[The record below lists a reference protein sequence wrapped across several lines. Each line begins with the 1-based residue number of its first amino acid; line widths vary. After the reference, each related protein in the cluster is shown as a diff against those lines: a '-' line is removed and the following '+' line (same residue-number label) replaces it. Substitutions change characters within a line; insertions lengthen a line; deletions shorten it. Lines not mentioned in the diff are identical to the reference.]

1 MAGTYFEKVWAAHRV
16 MTRAT
21 GEDVVFV
28 NRHYVHDLSGAEAL
42 EALDHQ
48 GRVVA
53 RPDLTFGSPDHTIP
67 SARPRGAA
75 ALAGQTIRL
84 VTYREQ
90 VAKQQI
96 PSFDLDHPSQG
107 IIHVTMPE
115 LGLSLPG
122 SIVVCG
128 DSHTC
133 THGGVGSVA
142 WGIGVSDIAHVL
154 ATQAIVIKPPKTL
167 RIWCEGVLPAGSVAK
182 DLALFIL
189 AQHGTQFGVGHALEF
204 AGPAVEALS
213 VEGRLTL
220 CNMSIEMGARIG
232 FVAPDQVTLDWLSGR
247 TAAPKGK
254 NWEKACQDWLSL
266 RSDADAVFDQE
277 IRLDANQVKPQISW
291 GTSPDQT
298 TGLDGMVPSLAS
310 QRDPKARER
319 FEKSLAYMGLTPG
332 QALAGTP
339 IDRVFVGACTNSRIS
354 DLELAAEVVKGRHVA
369 THVEAWVVPGSRAVA
384 DAAEAKGLDQVF
396 REAGFQWREPGC
408 SMCVGANGDIGQPGQ
423 RVVSTSNRN
432 FVGRQGPG
440 VRTHLASPAT
450 AAASAITGVITTAGD
465 LA

>member
-1 MAGTYFEKVWAAHRV
+1 MGQTYFEKVWTAHRV
-16 MTRAT
+16 SRRAA

-28 NRHYVHDLSGAEAL
+28 DRHYVHDLSGAEAL

-48 GRVVA
+48 GRSVA

-67 SARPRGAA
+67 SARPRGAD
-75 ALAGQTIRL
+75 ALVGQTIRL

-90 VAKQQI
+90 VLKQHI

-133 THGGVGSVA
+133 THGGVGAVA
-142 WGIGVSDIAHVL
+142 WGIGVSDIVHVL
-154 ATQAIVIKPPKTL
+154 ATQTIVIKPPKTL
-167 RIWCEGVLPAGSVAK
+167 RIWCEGQLPAESTAK

-189 AQHGTQFGVGHALEF
+189 SQHGTQFGVGHAIEF
-204 AGPAVEALS
+204 AGPAVEALPI
-213 VEGRLTL
+213 EGRLTL

-232 FVAPDQVTLDWLSGR
+232 FVAPDQKTLDWLKGR
-247 TAAPKGK
+247 TGAPSGEE
-254 NWEKACQDWLSL
+254 WERACKAWLAL
-266 RSDADAVFDQE
+266 RSDADAKFDCE
-277 IRLDANQVKPQISW
+277 IVVNASKIEPQISW

-298 TGLDGMVPSLAS
+298 TAVSGRVPETA
-310 QRDPKARER
+310 DER
-319 FEKSLAYMGLTPG
+319 VAKSLDYVGLTAG
-332 QALAGTP
+332 QTLTGTA
-339 IDRVFVGACTNSRIS
+339 IDRVFIGACTNSRLS
-354 DLELAAEVVKGRHVA
+354 DLELAAKVVRGRKVA
-369 THVEAWVVPGSRAVA
+369 SNVEAWVVPGSRAVA
-384 DAAEAKGLDQVF
+384 EAAEKLGLDAVF

-450 AAASAITGVITTAGD
+450 AAASAIAGYMTSAKG
-465 LA
+465 LRP

>member
-28 NRHYVHDLSGAEAL
+28 DRHYVHDLSGAEAL

-48 GRVVA
+48 GRIVA

-67 SARPRGAA
+67 SARPRGSA

-90 VAKQQI
+90 VAKQHI

-133 THGGVGSVA
+133 THGGVGAVA

-154 ATQAIVIKPPKTL
+154 ATQTIVIKPPKTL
-167 RIWCEGVLPAGSVAK
+167 RIWCEGELPAGSVAK

-189 AQHGTQFGVGHALEF
+189 AQHGTQFGVGHAIEF
-204 AGPAVEALS
+204 AGPAVQALP

-232 FVAPDQVTLDWLSGR
+232 FVAPDQATLDWLFGR
-247 TAAPKGK
+247 TGAPKGE
-254 NWEKACQDWLSL
+254 NWEQACQDWLSL
-266 RSDADAVFDQE
+266 RSDAAAVFDQE

-298 TGLDGMVPSLAS
+298 TSLEGRVPSLPQGADAKE
-310 QRDPKARER
+310 QER
-319 FEKSLAYMGLTPG
+319 FQKSLAYMGLEPG
-332 QALAGTP
+332 QVLEGTR
-339 IDRVFVGACTNSRIS
+339 IDRVFIGACTNSRLS
-354 DLELAAEVVKGRHVA
+354 DLELAAKVVKGRRVA
-369 THVEAWVVPGSRAVA
+369 PHVEAWVVPGSRAVA
-384 DAAEAKGLDQVF
+384 DAAEAKGLHEVF
-396 REAGFQWREPGC
+396 RQSGFQWREPGC
-408 SMCVGANGDIGQPGQ
+408 SMCVGANGDIGQPEQ

-450 AAASAITGVITTAGD
+450 AAASAIAGVIASAEE

>member
-1 MAGTYFEKVWAAHRV
+1 MGQTYFEKVWTAHRV
-16 MTRAT
+16 SRRKA

-28 NRHYVHDLSGAEAL
+28 DRHYVHDLSGAEAL

-48 GRVVA
+48 GRSVA

-75 ALAGQTIRL
+75 ALVGQTIRL

-90 VAKQQI
+90 VIKQHI

-142 WGIGVSDIAHVL
+142 WGIGVSDIVHVL
-154 ATQAIVIKPPKTL
+154 ATQTIVIKQPKTL
-167 RIWCEGVLPAGSVAK
+167 RIWCEGQLPAESTAK

-189 AQHGTQFGVGHALEF
+189 SQHGTQFGVGHAIEF

-213 VEGRLTL
+213 IEGRLTL

-232 FVAPDQVTLDWLSGR
+232 FVAPDEKTLAWLKGR
-247 TAAPKGK
+247 TGAPSGEE
-254 NWEKACQDWLSL
+254 WERACEAWLAL
-266 RSDADAVFDQE
+266 RSDADAEFGRE
-277 IRLDANQVKPQISW
+277 IIIDARTIEPQISW

-298 TGLDGMVPSLAS
+298 TAVSGQVPATA
-310 QRDPKARER
+310 DER
-319 FEKSLAYMGLTPG
+319 VAKSLDYMGLTAG
-332 QALAGTP
+332 QTLAGAA
-339 IDRVFVGACTNSRIS
+339 IDRVFIGACTNSRLS
-354 DLELAAEVVKGRHVA
+354 DLELAAQVVKGRKVA
-369 THVEAWVVPGSRAVA
+369 SNVEAWVVPGSRAVA
-384 DAAEAKGLDQVF
+384 EAAEKLGLDAVF
-396 REAGFQWREPGC
+396 RAAGFQWREPGC

-450 AAASAITGVITTAGD
+450 AAASAIAGYVTSARG
-465 LA
+465 LHS

>member
-16 MTRAT
+16 MTRVT

-28 NRHYVHDLSGAEAL
+28 DRHYVHDLSGAEAL

-90 VAKQQI
+90 VAKQHI

-154 ATQAIVIKPPKTL
+154 ATQTIVIKPPKTL
-167 RIWCEGVLPAGSVAK
+167 QIWCEGLLPAGSVAK

-189 AQHGTQFGVGHALEF
+189 AQHGTQFGVGHAIEF

-247 TAAPKGK
+247 TAAPKDK

-310 QRDPKARER
+310 QSDAKARER

-384 DAAEAKGLDQVF
+384 DAAEAKGLDAVF
-396 REAGFQWREPGC
+396 RQAGFQWREPGC

-450 AAASAITGVITTAGD
+450 AAASAIAGVITTSGE

>member
-1 MAGTYFEKVWAAHRV
+1 MGQTYFEKVWAAHRV
-16 MTRAT
+16 SSRAA

-28 NRHYVHDLSGAEAL
+28 DRHYVHDLSGAEAL

-48 GRVVA
+48 GRSVA

-67 SARPRGAA
+67 SARPRGTA

-90 VAKQQI
+90 VIKKRI

-142 WGIGVSDIAHVL
+142 WGIGVSDIVHVL
-154 ATQAIVIKPPKTL
+154 ATQTIVIKQPKTL
-167 RIWCEGVLPAGSVAK
+167 RIWCEGQLPEESTAK

-189 AQHGTQFGVGHALEF
+189 SQHGTQFGVGHAIEF

-213 VEGRLTL
+213 IEGRLTL

-232 FVAPDQVTLDWLSGR
+232 FVAPDHKTLDWLEGR
-247 TAAPKGK
+247 TAAPQGE
-254 NWEKACQDWLSL
+254 NWEQACQDWLAM
-266 RSDADAVFDQE
+266 RSDTDAQFDRE
-277 IRLDANQVKPQISW
+277 IRIDARVIEPQISW

-298 TGLDGMVPSLAS
+298 AGVSGHVPSSGDERLA
-310 QRDPKARER
+310 
-319 FEKSLAYMGLTPG
+319 KSLDYMGLTAG
-332 QALAGTP
+332 QPLAGTA
-339 IDRVFVGACTNSRIS
+339 IDRVFIGACTNSRLS
-354 DLELAAEVVKGRHVA
+354 DLELAAQVVKDRRVA
-369 THVEAWVVPGSRAVA
+369 ANVEAWVVPGSRAVA
-384 DAAEAKGLDQVF
+384 DAAEALGLDNIF

-408 SMCVGANGDIGQPGQ
+408 SMCVGANGDIGKLGQ

-450 AAASAITGVITTAGD
+450 AAASAIAGYVTSAKG
-465 LA
+465 LLS

>member
-1 MAGTYFEKVWAAHRV
+1 MSGTYFEKVWAAHRV

-28 NRHYVHDLSGAEAL
+28 DRHYVHDLSGAEAL

-90 VAKQQI
+90 VAKQHI

-133 THGGVGSVA
+133 THGGVGAVA

-154 ATQAIVIKPPKTL
+154 ATQTIVIKPPKTL
-167 RIWCEGVLPAGSVAK
+167 RIWCEGQLPEGSVAK

-189 AQHGTQFGVGHALEF
+189 AQHGTQFGVGHAIEF

-213 VEGRLTL
+213 IEGRLTL
-220 CNMSIEMGARIG
+220 CNLSIEMGARIG

-247 TAAPKGK
+247 TGAPKGK

-266 RSDADAVFDQE
+266 RSDADAVCDQE
-277 IRLDANQVKPQISW
+277 IRLDAHQVKPQISW

-298 TGLDGMVPSLAS
+298 TGLHGVVPSLAS
-310 QRDPKARER
+310 QIDAKARER

-332 QALAGTP
+332 QALTGTP
-339 IDRVFVGACTNSRIS
+339 IDRVFIGACTNSRLS
-354 DLELAAEVVKGRHVA
+354 DLELAAEVVKGRRVA
-369 THVEAWVVPGSRAVA
+369 AHVEAWVVPGSRAVA
-384 DAAEAKGLDQVF
+384 DAAEAKGLDVVF
-396 REAGFQWREPGC
+396 RQAGFQWREPGC

-450 AAASAITGVITTAGD
+450 AAASAIAGVMTTAGD

>member
-1 MAGTYFEKVWAAHRV
+1 MTGTYFEKVWAAHRV
-16 MTRAT
+16 MTRVT

-28 NRHYVHDLSGAEAL
+28 DRHYVHDLSGAEAL

-67 SARPRGAA
+67 SVRPRGAA
-75 ALAGQTIRL
+75 ALASQTIRL
-84 VTYREQ
+84 VTYRKQ
-90 VAKQQI
+90 VAKQHI

-122 SIVVCG
+122 SVVVCG

-133 THGGVGSVA
+133 THGGVGAVA
-142 WGIGVSDIAHVL
+142 WGIGVSDIVHVL
-154 ATQAIVIKPPKTL
+154 ATQTIVIQKPKTL
-167 RIWCEGVLPAGSVAK
+167 RIWCEGQLPAGSVAK
-182 DLALFIL
+182 DLALCIL
-189 AQHGTQFGVGHALEF
+189 AQHGTQFGVGHAIEF
-204 AGPAVEALS
+204 AGPAVQALS

-232 FVAPDQVTLDWLSGR
+232 FVAPDQITLDWLSGR
-247 TAAPKGK
+247 TGAPKGQSW
-254 NWEKACQDWLSL
+254 NQACQDWLSL
-266 RSDADAVFDQE
+266 RSDTDAVFDQE
-277 IRLDANQVKPQISW
+277 IRLDASVVTPQVSW

-298 TGLDGMVPSLAS
+298 AAIAGSVPSLQPGVDAKT
-310 QRDPKARER
+310 QDR
-319 FEKSLAYMGLTPG
+319 FEKSLAYMGLAPG
-332 QALAGTP
+332 QKLEGTK
-339 IDRVFVGACTNSRIS
+339 IDRVFIGACTNSRLS
-354 DLELAAEVVKGRHVA
+354 DLELAARVVRGRRVA
-369 THVEAWVVPGSRAVA
+369 PSVEAWVVPGSRAVA
-384 DAAEAKGLDQVF
+384 DAAEAKGLDRIF

-450 AAASAITGVITTAGD
+450 AAASAVAGVITSAER
-465 LA
+465 LR

>member
-1 MAGTYFEKVWAAHRV
+1 MADTYFEKVWAGHRV
-16 MTRAT
+16 MARST

-28 NRHYVHDLSGAEAL
+28 DRHYVHDLSGAEAL
-42 EALDHQ
+42 ETLDHQ
-48 GRVVA
+48 GRSVA

-75 ALAGQTIRL
+75 SLAGQTIRL

-133 THGGVGSVA
+133 THGGVGAVA
-142 WGIGVSDIAHVL
+142 WGIGVSDIVHVL
-154 ATQAIVIKPPKTL
+154 ATQAIVIKEPKTL
-167 RIWCEGVLPAGSVAK
+167 RVWCDGQLPAGSVAK
-182 DLALFIL
+182 DLALYTL
-189 AQHGTQFGVGHALEF
+189 AQHGTQFGVGHAIEF
-204 AGPAVEALS
+204 AGPAVQALS
-213 VEGRLTL
+213 IDGRLTL

-232 FVAPDQVTLDWLSGR
+232 FVAPDQVTFDWLSGR
-247 TAAPKGK
+247 PGAPSGMA
-254 NWEKACQDWLSL
+254 WDRACETWLSL

-277 IRLDANQVKPQISW
+277 IRLDASLVTPQMSW

-298 TGLDGMVPSLAS
+298 TSLDGSVPTLPSGT
-310 QRDPKARER
+310 DTKAQDR
-319 FEKSLAYMGLTPG
+319 FEKSLTYMGLAAG
-332 QALAGTP
+332 QKLEGTR
-339 IDRVFVGACTNSRIS
+339 IDRVFIGACTNSRLS
-354 DLELAAEVVKGRHVA
+354 DLELAAKVVQGQRVAAHVQ
-369 THVEAWVVPGSRAVA
+369 AWVVPGSRSVA
-384 DAAEAKGLDQVF
+384 DAAEAKGLDRIF
-396 REAGFQWREPGC
+396 RDAGFQWREPGC
-408 SMCVGANGDIGQPGQ
+408 SMCVGANGDIGEPGQ

-450 AAASAITGVITTAGD
+450 AAASAIAGVIKSAGH

>member
-16 MTRAT
+16 MTRVT

-28 NRHYVHDLSGAEAL
+28 DRHYVHDLSGAEAL

-90 VAKQQI
+90 VAKQHI

-133 THGGVGSVA
+133 THGGVGAVA

-154 ATQAIVIKPPKTL
+154 ATQTIVIKPPKTL

-189 AQHGTQFGVGHALEF
+189 AQHGTQFGVGHAIEF

-247 TAAPKGK
+247 TGAPKGK

-277 IRLDANQVKPQISW
+277 IRLDATQVKPQISW

-310 QRDPKARER
+310 QSDAKARER

-339 IDRVFVGACTNSRIS
+339 IDRVFIGACTNSRLS

-450 AAASAITGVITTAGD
+450 AAASAIAGVIRTAGE

>member
-1 MAGTYFEKVWAAHRV
+1 
-16 MTRAT
+16 
-21 GEDVVFV
+21 
-28 NRHYVHDLSGAEAL
+28 
-42 EALDHQ
+42 
-48 GRVVA
+48 
-53 RPDLTFGSPDHTIP
+53 
-67 SARPRGAA
+67 
-75 ALAGQTIRL
+75 
-84 VTYREQ
+84 
-90 VAKQQI
+90 
-96 PSFDLDHPSQG
+96 
-107 IIHVTMPE
+107 
-115 LGLSLPG
+115 
-122 SIVVCG
+122 
-128 DSHTC
+128 
-133 THGGVGSVA
+133 
-142 WGIGVSDIAHVL
+142 VSDIAHVL
-154 ATQAIVIKPPKTL
+154 ATQTIVIKPPKTL

-189 AQHGTQFGVGHALEF
+189 AQHGTQFGVGHAIEF

-247 TAAPKGK
+247 TGAPKGK

-277 IRLDANQVKPQISW
+277 IRLDATQVKPQISW

-310 QRDPKARER
+310 QSDAKARER

-339 IDRVFVGACTNSRIS
+339 IDRVFIGACTNSRLS

-450 AAASAITGVITTAGD
+450 AAASAIAGVIRTAGE